1 LGASVVRRTR
11 AGFDDGVPPPVV
23 HPERHLSHR
32 GGWLRAAVLGA
43 NDGIVSV
50 ACLIIA
56 VAAAGASH
64 HAVVVAGVAALVA
77 GALSMAIG
85 EYTSVSSQRDA
96 EQADIAKER
105 KELAEM
111 PERELRELTRIY
123 IDKGLSPDLAHEV
136 AVELSQ
142 GDVLAVHMAE
152 ELGLTHETLARPG
165 QAAITSALAFTVGGL
180 IPLLA
185 SALPWPSSALRVVVT
200 AIAALI
206 GLAVLGAAG
215 AAAGGAPFGRPTV
228 RMLVFGGAA
237 MAAVAVIGKL
247 LGVATG

>member
-1 LGASVVRRTR
+1 VL
-11 AGFDDGVPPPVV
+11 

-50 ACLIIA
+50 ACLVIA
-56 VAAAGASH
+56 VAATGASH
-64 HAVVVAGVAALVA
+64 HAVVVAAVAALVA

-123 IDKGLSPDLAHEV
+123 IDKGLPPDLAHEV

-152 ELGLTHETLARPG
+152 ELGLTEETLARPG
-165 QAAITSALAFTVGGL
+165 QAALSSAISFCVGGL
-180 IPLLA
+180 VPLLA
-185 SALPWPSSALRVVVT
+185 VSLAGSSPAARVAVT
-200 AIAALI
+200 AIAALA
-206 GLAVLGAAG
+206 GLAALGAA
-215 AAAGGAPFGRPTV
+215 AATAGGAPFGRPTV
-228 RMLVFGGAA
+228 RMLVFGACA
-237 MAAVAVIGKL
+237 MAAVAAIGKL

>member
-1 LGASVVRRTR
+1 MDPL
-11 AGFDDGVPPPVV
+11 AGFDGGVPPPVL

-50 ACLIIA
+50 ACLVIA
-56 VAAAGASH
+56 VAATGASH
-64 HAVVVAGVAALVA
+64 HAVMVAAVAALVA

-105 KELAEM
+105 KELAET

-152 ELGLTHETLARPG
+152 ELGLTEATLARPG
-165 QAAITSALAFTVGGL
+165 QAALSSALAFCVGGL
-180 IPLLA
+180 LPLVAVALA
-185 SALPWPSSALRVVVT
+185 GSSPAVRVVVT
-200 AIAALI
+200 AGVALA
-206 GLAVLGAAG
+206 GLAALGAAA

-228 RMLVFGGAA
+228 RMLVFGGCA
-237 MAAVAVIGKL
+237 MAAVAAIGKL
-247 LGVATG
+247 LGVAT

>member
-1 LGASVVRRTR
+1 VSSVVRRTR
-11 AGFDDGVPPPVV
+11 AGFDGGVPPPVL

-50 ACLIIA
+50 ACLVIA
-56 VAAAGASH
+56 VAAASASH
-64 HAVVVAGVAALVA
+64 HAIVVAGVAALVA
-77 GALSMAIG
+77 GAVSMAIG

-105 KELAEM
+105 RELAET

-123 IDKGLSPDLAHEV
+123 IDKGLTPDLAHEV

-165 QAAITSALAFTVGGL
+165 QAALTSALAFTAGGL
-180 IPLLA
+180 IPLVA
-185 SALPWPSSALRVVVT
+185 SALPWSSPALRVVVT
-200 AIAALI
+200 AVASLA
-206 GLAVLGAAG
+206 GLAGLGV
-215 AAAGGAPFGRPTV
+215 AAAAVGGAPFGRSTT
-228 RMLVFGGAA
+228 RMLIFGATA
-237 MAAVAVIGKL
+237 MAVVALIGRL

>member
-1 LGASVVRRTR
+1 M
-11 AGFDDGVPPPVV
+11 
-23 HPERHLSHR
+23 
-32 GGWLRAAVLGA
+32 LGA

-50 ACLIIA
+50 ACLVIA
-56 VAAAGASH
+56 VAAASATH
-64 HAVVVAGVAALVA
+64 HAVVLAGVAALVA

-105 KELAEM
+105 KELAET

-136 AVELSQ
+136 AVELSR

-152 ELGLTHETLARPG
+152 ELGLTHETMARPG
-165 QAAITSALAFTVGGL
+165 QAALSSALAFCIGGL
-180 IPLLA
+180 IPLVA
-185 SALPWPSSALRVVVT
+185 VAPPWPSPSARVIAT
-200 AIAALI
+200 AVASLV
-206 GLAVLGAAG
+206 GLAALGAAA
-215 AAAGGAPFGRPTV
+215 AAAGGAPFGRPTS
-228 RMLVFGGAA
+228 RMLLFGAA
-237 MAAVAVIGKL
+237 AMVAVAVIGRL

>member
-1 LGASVVRRTR
+1 
-11 AGFDDGVPPPVV
+11 VPPPVV

-32 GGWLRAAVLGA
+32 SGWLRAAVLGA

-50 ACLIIA
+50 ACLVIA
-56 VAAAGASH
+56 VAAAGATH
-64 HAVVVAGVAALVA
+64 HAVMIAGVAALVA

-105 KELAEM
+105 RELAEM

-123 IDKGLSPDLAHEV
+123 MDKGLSQDLAHEV

-152 ELGLTHETLARPG
+152 ELGLTEQTLARPG
-165 QAAITSALAFTVGGL
+165 QAAFTSAVSFCLGAL

-185 SALPWPSSALRVVVT
+185 VTLAGSSSAARVIAT
-200 AIAALI
+200 AVASLAGLAGLGAVAAAL
-206 GLAVLGAAG
+206 
-215 AAAGGAPFGRPTV
+215 GGAPFGRPTV
-228 RMLVFGGAA
+228 RMLVFGGVA
-237 MAAVAVIGKL
+237 MGAVALVGKL

>member
-1 LGASVVRRTR
+1 
-11 AGFDDGVPPPVV
+11 
-23 HPERHLSHR
+23 
-32 GGWLRAAVLGA
+32 VLGA

-50 ACLIIA
+50 ACLVIA
-56 VAAAGASH
+56 VAATGASH
-64 HAVVVAGVAALVA
+64 HAVMIAAVAALVA

-111 PERELRELTRIY
+111 PERELRELTKIY

-136 AVELSQ
+136 AIELSQ

-152 ELGLTHETLARPG
+152 ELGLTEETLARPG
-165 QAAITSALAFTVGGL
+165 QAALSSALAFCVGGL
-180 IPLLA
+180 IPLVAVSLA
-185 SALPWPSSALRVVVT
+185 GSSPAVRVAVT
-200 AIAALI
+200 AVAALV
-206 GLAVLGAAG
+206 GLAALGAAA
-215 AAAGGAPFGRPTV
+215 AAAGGAPFRRPTV
-228 RMLVFGGAA
+228 RMLVFGGCA
-237 MAAVAVIGKL
+237 MAAVAVVGKL

>member
-1 LGASVVRRTR
+1 ML
-11 AGFDDGVPPPVV
+11 

-32 GGWLRAAVLGA
+32 RGWLRAAVLGA

-56 VAAAGASH
+56 VAAAGVSRSTLVTAGAAS
-64 HAVVVAGVAALVA
+64 LVA

-105 KELAEM
+105 RELVET

-123 IDKGLSPDLAHEV
+123 IDKGLSPALAQQV
-136 AVELSQ
+136 AEELSR

-152 ELGLTHETLARPG
+152 ELGLTVDNLARPG
-165 QAAITSALAFTVGGL
+165 QAAVSSALAFGLGALVPYVTV
-180 IPLLA
+180 LLA
-185 SALPWPSSALRVVVT
+185 GPTVTERVLITGVVSMLALA
-200 AIAALI
+200 
-206 GLAVLGAAG
+206 GLGAAG
-215 AAAGGAPFGRPTV
+215 AWVGGAPFRRATA
-228 RMLVFGGAA
+228 RMLGLGGLA
-237 MAAVAVIGKL
+237 MVIGALLGSLLGAVA
-247 LGVATG
+247 